1 MHKVLNDTELL
12 RQLQDPE
19 LRNRSFQLLVD
30 EYQQPIYF
38 YVRRM
43 LIDHDDTNDV
53 VQNVFI
59 KAWKGLAQF
68 RGDCKLSSWLYKIA
82 GNESITFINK
92 RKKIAGIPIEDIA
105 ERMPGHLQ
113 DDELYSGDEISR
125 KLDSAIA
132 TLPEKQKL
140 VFLLKYFEDKP
151 YEEIAEI
158 TGTSV
163 GGLKANYH
171 HAIAKIKE
179 YLENN

>member
-1 MHKVLNDTELL
+1 MHKASNDTELL
-12 RQLQDPE
+12 RQLQDSE
-19 LRNRSFQLLVD
+19 SRNRGFQLLVT
-30 EYQQPIYF
+30 EYQKPIYF

-59 KAWKGLAQF
+59 KAWKGIAQF

-82 GNESITFINK
+82 NNESITFINN
-92 RKKIAGIPIEDIA
+92 RKKIAGIPIGEIA

-125 KLDSAIA
+125 KLDSAITA
-132 TLPEKQKL
+132 LPEKQKL

-171 HAIAKIKE
+171 HAVSKIKE
-179 YLENN
+179 FLENS